1 MLNLNIASDC
11 GETPN
16 SNRAQHLPWLEC
28 KHSLVR
34 KYWSLNKFLV
44 SSHSCEHDDL
54 IMKYFFRIIATLAGL
69 VAAYA
74 IWQDLTSSY
83 SASAPLG
90 RLWYLYSPTTLQAAE
105 SIISR
110 YVDPCGLIT
119 ALDCLPFLWHPI
131 IATILGWPAA
141 LVMIGFSIIFWWF
154 GGLFGRNVTRPK
166 NAARAFK
173 RHGEK

>member
-1 MLNLNIASDC
+1 M

-16 SNRAQHLPWLEC
+16 SNRAQQLPWLEC
-28 KHSLVR
+28 KNSLVR
-34 KYWSLNKFLV
+34 KYWSLDKSLV
-44 SSHSCEHDDL
+44 SRYSYEHDDL

-83 SASAPLG
+83 SASTPLG
-90 RLWYLYSPTTLQAAE
+90 RLWYLYSPTTLQTTE

-110 YVDPCGLIT
+110 YIDPCGLIT
-119 ALDCLPFLWHPI
+119 ALDCSPFLWHPI

-141 LVMIGFSIIFWWF
+141 LVMIGFSIIFWWV
-154 GGLFGRNVTRPK
+154 GGLFGQHLTRPK
-166 NAARAFK
+166 KAARALK
-173 RHGEK
+173 RQGEK

>member
-34 KYWSLNKFLV
+34 KYWSLNKFLA

-74 IWQDLTSSY
+74 IWQDLTNSY

-119 ALDCLPFLWHPI
+119 ALDCSPFLWHPV

-141 LVMIGFSIIFWWF
+141 LVMIGFSIIFWWV
-154 GGLFGRNVTRPK
+154 GGLFGRHLTRPK
-166 NAARAFK
+166 KATHALK
-173 RHGEK
+173 RQGEK